1 MIVPETWKGEPFQN
15 DYNCRKGGD
24 MKITIRKRT
33 QSQWLHWFIFIFP
46 LVCTFLVYNCHFPS
60 AIRYTLDLAWVL
72 LTVASIHR
80 LGWIIANRKTVLWA
94 AAFFLYALV
103 SYVLHYQSVLYFLW
117 GVRNN
122 FRFYLYFLLTIVVLR
137 KADLKSYYK
146 ILDVFLILNV
156 LLVSYQ
162 YWVLGISQDLL
173 GGFFGTVT
181 GCNGYMN
188 IFLVIVSAKAVLE
201 YLHKKKSLGVC
212 MLVFGA
218 SVYIAALAEMKFF
231 FAEIFIILAAASLV
245 TKFSFKKLG
254 IILGGSILA
263 IAGVNLL
270 ILVFPNWSD
279 TFSLAGFLRVAT
291 DDRGYTSSG
300 DLNRLTGVFTLAER
314 YLNSWHEIVFGLG
327 LGNCDYSDAVAA
339 LTTPFYTRYSWL
351 HYTWMSTTFIFV
363 ELGIVGLVFF
373 FGFFVL
379 VFFEARKA
387 SRKPGANLLACQLA
401 QVLAVLCWGIG
412 IYNSS
417 LRTEAGYMMYLML
430 AIPFL
435 VRSNSSNIEKQ
446 GD

>member
-1 MIVPETWKGEPFQN
+1 
-15 DYNCRKGGD
+15 

-33 QSQWLHWFIFIFP
+33 QAQWLHWFIAVFP
-46 LVCTFLVYNCHFPS
+46 LVCQFLVANCHFPS
-60 AIRYTLDLAWVL
+60 AIRYTLDIALII
-72 LTVASIHR
+72 LTVLSIHR
-80 LGWIIANRKTVLWA
+80 LGLGIVNRKAIRWA
-94 AAFFLYALV
+94 VVFLLYALIN
-103 SYVLHYQSVLYFLW
+103 YIFHYQSALYFLW
-117 GVRNN
+117 GMRNN
-122 FRFYLYFLLTIVVLR
+122 FRFYLYFLLSIVVMR
-137 KADLKSYYK
+137 EADLKSFYK

-156 LLVSYQ
+156 ILVSYQ
-162 YWVLGISQDLL
+162 YWVLDTSQDLL
-173 GGFFGTVT
+173 GGFFGTVF

-188 IFLVIVSAKAVLE
+188 IFLVIVSAKATLE
-201 YLHKKKSLGVC
+201 YLNKKRTLWSCL
-212 MLVFGA
+212 LVFAA
-218 SVYIAALAEMKFF
+218 SLYIAALAEMKFF

-245 TKFSFKKLG
+245 TKFSMKKLG
-254 IILGGSILA
+254 IILGGGILA
-263 IAGVNLL
+263 VLGINLL
-270 ILVFPNWSD
+270 ILIFPYWSD
-279 TFSLAGFLRVAT
+279 TFSLTGFISVAS
-291 DDRGYTSSG
+291 DSSGYTSSG

-387 SRKPGANLLACQLA
+387 SRKPVANLLACQLA

-417 LRTEAGYMMYLML
+417 LRMESGYMMYLML
-430 AIPFL
+430 ALPFIT
-435 VRSNSSNIEKQ
+435 RRNNSNVEKQ
-446 GD
+446 GN